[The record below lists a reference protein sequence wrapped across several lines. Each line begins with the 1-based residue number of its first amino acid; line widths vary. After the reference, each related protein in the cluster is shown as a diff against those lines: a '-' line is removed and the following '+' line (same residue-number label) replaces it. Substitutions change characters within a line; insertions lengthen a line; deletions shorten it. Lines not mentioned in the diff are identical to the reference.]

1 MIDIRDGDDLNPTF
15 TKELY
20 QTRIQEDYPITVGK
34 RQVLLLLVIPTHAY
48 QDQRQENFSAK
59 LPLDAA
65 AAASSLSTLPE
76 VVFCLVRNVEKILN
90 PNLRYNPIRINH
102 IQLFFP

>member
-34 RQVLLLLVIPTHAY
+34 RQVLLLLVIPTPANATY
-48 QDQRQENFSAK
+48 QDQRQENSSVK

-65 AAASSLSTLPE
+65 AAASSYISTLPE

-90 PNLRYNPIRINH
+90 PNLRYLH
-102 IQLFFP
+102 TIQSG